1 MSNLISTSS
10 IASGSIIYPEHVLR
24 SIQALRGETDTLFIL
39 SGSLVVSAS
48 DVRYPSLL
56 YNPTPSAFIAYN
68 TSSGNF
74 YWTTNPNSISPSAYV
89 ATGSVNGNV
98 LTFTKGDNTTFNLTL
113 SATASSATSLV
124 TASIL
129 SNILTFTKGDTSTF
143 DITLP
148 TTAISASYALTA
160 SYALN
165 GGAANTGSLLTT
177 ASTSGTTLTF
187 TKGDNSTFNVNIV
200 SSSYASSSTSASQAI
215 SSSYATNA
223 SSSLYA
229 LTASYALNGGGGAA
243 FPYTGSAEISG
254 SLKVSNEQPFQVTN
268 VDIASDYASQLR
280 FYLGGSQNASIF
292 SSNPGQLT
300 LSSNDT
306 RISNATI
313 QGVVTGSLLGTASW
327 ALNAS
332 QSVSSSYSTF
342 ASSSLLSLSASQAVS
357 SSFATNA
364 SSSLWAVSSSIAI
377 SASQSTSSSFATNAS
392 SSLWAVSA
400 SRALSASQST
410 SSSFA
415 TNASS
420 SLYALTASYAL
431 NGGGGNAFPY
441 TGSALIT
448 GSLVITGSLNAT
460 TGITGSL
467 FGTASW
473 ALSASQAVSSSY
485 ALNASSSLRAIS
497 SSYALSASQ
506 TISSSYALTA
516 SSAPLYLPLSGGTI
530 NGNLNI
536 NGTASIA
543 FLNVTYESSSVIYSS
558 GSNQFGDALNDTQT
572 LMGTVIV
579 SGSQQITGSLNV
591 NGGITGSLLGTAS
604 NATSAS
610 YAVTASYA
618 LNAGIP
624 TGVPKIYQVVVNMT
638 GGNIDTGGT
647 PIASVL
653 GPNGEN
659 KSALEA
665 LGWSFTATTNQRL
678 TVGRPTGSQIQP
690 LINIMTH
697 AVNGVNVY
705 SKAPTGQA
713 TGTFTAAQVL
723 SSGNFTTLDVY
734 GFTSGNTGA
743 ASPAA
748 TTITVTFG
756 LIS

>member
-89 ATGSVNGNV
+89 ATGSISGNT
-98 LTFTKGDNTTFNLTL
+98 LTFTKGDNTTFDLVVST
-113 SATASSATSLV
+113 TASSATSLI
-124 TASIL
+124 TASI
-129 SNILTFTKGDTSTF
+129 SS
-143 DITLP
+143 
-148 TTAISASYALTA
+148 
-160 SYALN
+160 
-165 GGAANTGSLLTT
+165 
-177 ASTSGTTLTF
+177 TTLTF

-200 SSSYASSSTSASQAI
+200 SSSYALNATSASQAI

-254 SLKVSNEQPFQVTN
+254 SLKVSNEQPFQVTS

-313 QGVVTGSLLGTASW
+313 QGVVTGSLLGTAS
-327 ALNAS
+327 
-332 QSVSSSYSTF
+332 
-342 ASSSLLSLSASQAVS
+342 
-357 SSFATNA
+357 
-364 SSSLWAVSSSIAI
+364 
-377 SASQSTSSSFATNAS
+377 
-392 SSLWAVSA
+392 
-400 SRALSASQST
+400 
-410 SSSFA
+410 
-415 TNASS
+415 
-420 SLYALTASYAL
+420 
-431 NGGGGNAFPY
+431 
-441 TGSALIT
+441 
-448 GSLVITGSLNAT
+448 
-460 TGITGSL
+460 
-467 FGTASW
+467 
-473 ALSASQAVSSSY
+473 
-485 ALNASSSLRAIS
+485 
-497 SSYALSASQ
+497 
-506 TISSSYALTA
+506 
-516 SSAPLYLPLSGGTI
+516 
-530 NGNLNI
+530 
-536 NGTASIA
+536 
-543 FLNVTYESSSVIYSS
+543 
-558 GSNQFGDALNDTQT
+558 
-572 LMGTVIV
+572 
-579 SGSQQITGSLNV
+579 
-591 NGGITGSLLGTAS
+591 

-624 TGVPKIYQVVVNMT
+624 TGVPKTYQIVLNMT
-638 GGNIDTGGT
+638 GGSIDVGGT

-659 KSALEA
+659 KTTLEG
-665 LGWSFTATTNQRL
+665 LGWSFSTPTSTRL
-678 TVGRPTGSQIQP
+678 TVGRPSSSRIQP
-690 LINIMTH
+690 LISIMTH
-697 AVNGVNVY
+697 GNNAGSVYTRVPSATSTTGFAAMQTLSGVNY
-705 SKAPTGQA
+705 
-713 TGTFTAAQVL
+713 
-723 SSGNFTTLDVY
+723 TTLDV
-734 GFTSGNTGA
+734 TSINNTNTGC
-743 ASPAA
+743 ASSGA
-748 TTITVTFG
+748 TTVVVTFG